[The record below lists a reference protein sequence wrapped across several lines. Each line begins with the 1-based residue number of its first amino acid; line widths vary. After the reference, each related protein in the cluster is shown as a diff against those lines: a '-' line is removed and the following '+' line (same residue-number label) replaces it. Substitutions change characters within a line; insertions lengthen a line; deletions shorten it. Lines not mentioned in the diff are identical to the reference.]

1 MNRLRSGAL
10 ALLALSSV
18 AAAAPARADDA
29 QTIAEMRRQLDEMRR
44 RIDELEAQARRPAAA
59 TAAARPAPAPRA
71 ASATPPARPVAAAPN
86 RQASPAAI
94 PAVAAPPAEAPAA
107 PAGAPRRN
115 VSPLDV
121 AIPGLDPPEPMGTQA
136 ANEDALR
143 SDLPG
148 IAFRVPGLDTQVRF
162 YGFAKISMWQ
172 DFNGRNQTDA
182 PLPMGIPLNGGPASQ
197 QGGDFGMTA
206 RFSRFGVDT
215 RSLTS
220 WGTLETRIEGD
231 FGGGSPT
238 NSNAVFRLRQAWAEL
253 GTESFRVLAGQS
265 NSLWNEGVYETLID
279 ATNLNQSFVRQAQ
292 LRVTGRL
299 APGLTG
305 MLSLEAPDTQ
315 YTSVQGVFTPDTRLD
330 GGASPAFNAMPD
342 VLARLTWRHDGL
354 ELGGRGLMRQ
364 LSLRTAGTMAGPQQG
379 SQNAFAW
386 GVAGHAR
393 FPMRWLA
400 DGFGADEL
408 MAMAYVG
415 EGIGRYFAGST
426 NGLDATSNLGLSGT
440 GTRVSLDPVPAWGVT
455 AGYRRFWT
463 DQVRSNFTYSYA
475 RQDFQNYALQFT
487 PGSPSAIALN
497 RDIQQVFAN
506 LIWSPFGSV
515 RNGTFGSGWL
525 DIGIEYLWTSRSLF
539 GGSAAGGSAGAGA
552 GTANRVL
559 FATIAR
565 F

>member
-1 MNRLRSGAL
+1 MSRLRSAAL
-10 ALLALSSV
+10 AALASV
-18 AAAAPARADDA
+18 AVAAPAWADEA
-29 QTIAEMRRQLDEMRR
+29 ATVAEMRRQLDEMRR
-44 RIDELEAQARRPAAA
+44 RVEELESLVRRQAAQPAAA
-59 TAAARPAPAPRA
+59 APRA
-71 ASATPPARPVAAAPN
+71 APPARTAAAAPPP
-86 RQASPAAI
+86 RATAPRT
-94 PAVAAPPAEAPAA
+94 AVAATAPAEPPPPAA
-107 PAGAPRRN
+107 PVVAERRTG
-115 VSPLDV
+115 VSPLD
-121 AIPGLDPPEPMGTQA
+121 AIIPGLDPPEPMGSQL

-162 YGFAKISMWQ
+162 YGFAKISTWM
-172 DFNGRNQTDA
+172 DFDGRNQTDA

-206 RFSRFGVDT
+206 RFSRFGLDT
-215 RSLTS
+215 RTLTA

-238 NSNAVFRLRQAWAEL
+238 SSNAVFRLRQAWAEL
-253 GTESFRVLAGQS
+253 GTERLRVLMGQS
-265 NSLWNEGVYETLID
+265 NSLWNEGLYETLID

-292 LRVTGRL
+292 LRLTARL

-305 MLSLEAPDTQ
+305 MISVEAPDTQ

-342 VLARLTWRHDGL
+342 ILARLTWRHDGL
-354 ELGGRGLMRQ
+354 ELGARGLMRQ
-364 LSLRTAGTMAGPQQG
+364 LSLRTAGTMAAPQQG

-386 GVAGHAR
+386 GLAGHAR

-400 DGFGADEL
+400 EGFGADEL
-408 MAMAYVG
+408 LAMAYVG

-426 NGLDATSNLGLSGT
+426 NGLDATSNLGLPGA
-440 GTRVSLDPVPAWGVT
+440 GTRVSLDPVPAWGAT
-455 AGYRRFWT
+455 IGYRRFWT
-463 DQVRSNFTYSYA
+463 EQLRSNFSYSYA
-475 RQDFQNYALQFT
+475 RQDFQDYALQFT
-487 PGSPSAIALN
+487 PGSPSATALN

-506 LIWSPFGSV
+506 LVWSPFGSV

-539 GGSAAGGSAGAGA
+539 GGSAAGGAAGAGA
-552 GTANRVL
+552 GTANRIL